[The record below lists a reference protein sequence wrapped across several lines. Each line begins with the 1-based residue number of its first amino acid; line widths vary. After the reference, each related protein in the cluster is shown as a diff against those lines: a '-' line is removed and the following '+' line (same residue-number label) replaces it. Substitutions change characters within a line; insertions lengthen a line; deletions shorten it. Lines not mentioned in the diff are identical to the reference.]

1 VRYLNRTHKVGV
13 AWLMEVFNLPKC
25 DIYEIDA
32 KLQAA
37 DIGTKSITCVDTW
50 RSNCVL
56 INLCEPGIDP
66 PTQRALLSMLRNDRV
81 EKLALRKE
89 SQKMKALERMAVN
102 SGLSACLPG
111 GGAKPKFIKKKRIE
125 TNKVI
130 HDDPSTHDCV
140 CCEDCDADY

>member
-1 VRYLNRTHKVGV
+1 MNGRKVHLHMMEDNEAMIKICHSGTNPTVRYLNRTHKVGV

-25 DIYEIDA
+25 DIYKIDA

-37 DIGTKSITCVDTW
+37 DIGAKRITCVDTW

-66 PTQRALLSMLRNDRV
+66 PTQRTLLSMLRNDTV

-89 SQKMKALERMAVN
+89 FQKMKALGRMAVN

-111 GGAKPKFIKKKRIE
+111 GGNEA
-125 TNKVI
+125 
-130 HDDPSTHDCV
+130 
-140 CCEDCDADY
+140 